1 MTAEEGKQKNSP
13 PLEGGELITRH
24 HRMGFP
30 QEMGTQHDKMIA
42 VLHFDTPSCL
52 EKQLSA

>member
-1 MTAEEGKQKNSP
+1 MGTPPSGRRGVVGMTAEEGKQKNSP

-30 QEMGTQHDKMIA
+30 QEMGTQDDRAK
-42 VLHFDTPSCL
+42 
-52 EKQLSA
+52 